1 MGHYKFINYLRQV
14 LLLICIGAFS
24 LARSAETII
33 FDTSNFWGDFSYP
46 SVTNGNTYNIQLT
59 NRTYEAGVWRI
70 ICLPFDVN
78 NSQLSQTFGSDNYE
92 VQQFD
97 TFDGRT
103 FSFKKME
110 SPALTAFVPYFFR
123 VKSTSVE
130 NPTFQNVVFINKS
143 NSTITYG
150 SETLFLK
157 GSIFSRGSDLIN
169 TSGQTS
175 YNLVN
180 GALYKMQWD
189 GGNGQLPV
197 EAFSGYF
204 ATTNNTT
211 PSFLLES
218 NSGGGESGEG
228 GNTPDQTTLAGKIA
242 ARSQITNVP
251 TIYIDI
257 PDVTDLDKDLKKD
270 RSTGEALYHQAS
282 IQVVATTD
290 KTSPNYLE
298 SFTDDHLQI
307 KVRGNAT
314 ADPSKRAYRLKFD
327 KKDEITG
334 QSYKHDLLGKGYSK
348 RNWILKANAFD
359 YSMVRDAVMTELG
372 ELVEMDFVPGY
383 KYVDLVI
390 NNDYRGTYLV
400 SDHAEVGSNRIPI
413 DENTGWYVEF
423 QGRPDMLD
431 QPMCFS
437 SPFQM
442 NVKNPEPADDTD
454 EAQRNAILQP
464 IQDWFSNTWNYK
476 IWGWDESSFLNAQ
489 QDWRE
494 LNDEDSW
501 LKFVLIT
508 ELTGDYDGYMT
519 VKAYR
524 EADGKLCLGPI
535 WDKDLAFGNITC
547 AEDESMVAN
556 ISNGSFRW
564 YVRRLY
570 LDKEFINHLRVMF
583 KNLVDNG
590 LQQTLNEKIDQ
601 ISENI
606 KDTWAANFK
615 RWTFSVPSGSM
626 QMYKEWND
634 QDSYKN
640 QLKEWIATRIAF
652 LQTQYDTMSRAAG
665 WMDINLDEPVVHQQ
679 LTDVPTIYL
688 NTNSTLDADNW
699 GTASIEVFDKNNM
712 IGGNFT
718 LDNTGLSIKYKG
730 SATAEKPSY
739 RLKFTAKRAFLGT
752 KSGNYKQWVLEAND
766 DDPTMLRNALTKELG
781 DQMGFAFTPGYQF
794 ADVYVNDKY
803 MGTYQI
809 TDRVKVESGR
819 VLASDKDTD
828 WLVEIASSGEVDTR
842 TDGNGDLYVA
852 GDTNTPYL
860 IIKNPDKDDLT
871 TDQQTALAN
880 EVGTYFNTTFWNNIK
895 DNVDQTS
902 FINWYISTEILA
914 AYKQLS
920 STYTYKSATDGK
932 LFFGPLSGNEKAYD
946 NNSKYP
952 MDMTDLN
959 TNGSYNG
966 MIFTRADYGVM
977 RNKLQDLWKE
987 DWFKEA
993 VLAKW
998 NSIYGVNAS
1007 TDVKAALK
1015 SKLTALS
1022 SEIAQTK
1029 AYNYKTT
1036 AEGGAGWTLEGSYD
1050 DQVSAISTYIDN
1062 RFAYLD
1068 KKFNEL
1074 ANAEDILMGDANG
1087 DGLINITDIVITVDY
1102 SLGNPSEAFHFKNA
1116 DVNGDGLI
1124 NITDVVQITDIILN
1138 AD

>member
-1 MGHYKFINYLRQV
+1 M
-14 LLLICIGAFS
+14 
-24 LARSAETII
+24 
-33 FDTSNFWGDFSYP
+33 
-46 SVTNGNTYNIQLT
+46 
-59 NRTYEAGVWRI
+59 
-70 ICLPFDVN
+70 
-78 NSQLSQTFGSDNYE
+78 
-92 VQQFD
+92 
-97 TFDGRT
+97 
-103 FSFKKME
+103 
-110 SPALTAFVPYFFR
+110 
-123 VKSTSVE
+123 
-130 NPTFQNVVFINKS
+130 
-143 NSTITYG
+143 
-150 SETLFLK
+150 
-157 GSIFSRGSDLIN
+157 
-169 TSGQTS
+169 
-175 YNLVN
+175 
-180 GALYKMQWD
+180 
-189 GGNGQLPV
+189 
-197 EAFSGYF
+197 
-204 ATTNNTT
+204 
-211 PSFLLES
+211 
-218 NSGGGESGEG
+218 
-228 GNTPDQTTLAGKIA
+228 AGKIA
-242 ARSQITNVP
+242 ARQQLTDAP

-257 PDVTDLDKDLKKD
+257 PDVSNLDNDLTKD
-270 RSTGEALYHQAS
+270 RNTGEAAYHNAT
-282 IQVVATTD
+282 IKVVATTD
-290 KTSPNYLE
+290 VTSPHYME
-298 SFTDDHLQI
+298 SFEETNPLDMEI
-307 KVRGNAT
+307 KVRGNST
-314 ADPSKRAYRLKFD
+314 SSPKKRPYRIKFA
-327 KKDEITG
+327 KKNNSSDG
-334 QSYKHDLLGKGYSK
+334 LAHKHDMLGAGYAK
-348 RNWILKANAFD
+348 RNWTLLANYFDRSMLRNALSYHLGKAI
-359 YSMVRDAVMTELG
+359 G
-372 ELVEMDFVPGY
+372 MDFCPGY
-383 KYVDLVI
+383 KFVDLVI
-390 NNDYRGTYLV
+390 NGDYRGTYQV
-400 SDHAEVGSNRIPI
+400 SDHCEADANRINI
-413 DENTGWYVEF
+413 NEDTGWYLEAARNDMVEEPSVSA
-423 QGRPDMLD
+423 GGA
-431 QPMCFS
+431 S
-437 SPFQM
+437 WSI
-442 NVKNPEPADDTD
+442 KNPEYDT
-454 EAQRNAILQP
+454 EAETTQLKNDVTSWLNAWGNAINQY
-464 IQDWFSNTWNYK
+464 NYNLTSITK
-476 IWGWDESSFLNAQ
+476 GWRAYS
-489 QDWRE
+489 
-494 LNDEDSW
+494 DEDSFV
-501 LKFVLIT
+501 KFYLAINI
-508 ELTGDYDGYMT
+508 TGDYDGFMT

-524 EADGKLCLGPI
+524 ETDGKLFLGPL
-535 WDKDLAFGNITC
+535 WDKDLAFGNYTGDTGTKLVEDYENGQLRYTIKGLMNDPLFVSKLKEKMDKLVANGLTENLC
-547 AEDESMVAN
+547 AKVDEIAELMKNTRTLNYQKWIINDATDTWGTDVTSTNYQDYVDAIKDYLRKHIPFIKEQVDATYASVVGNAAETTYNPDNQWYSQNLTMNKIVNETVQNRQLKGGKWNPICFPFSATQEQMEEALGCKYELKVHSGIAEDGETMLFTAPSTLDMTAAYPYLIKPDNDVNSMYFKGVMNSDGADQSSRYNGEGITFDNIHYFYGSLFTASYLTTSTDYQFAN
-556 ISNGSFRW
+556 DVYTEGETLSHFTSAEIKGARAFIRVTNGSTP
-564 YVRRLY
+564 
-570 LDKEFINHLRVMF
+570 I
-583 KNLVDNG
+583 
-590 LQQTLNEKIDQ
+590 
-601 ISENI
+601 ISFGDDVI
-606 KDTWAANFK
+606 
-615 RWTFSVPSGSM
+615 V
-626 QMYKEWND
+626 
-634 QDSYKN
+634 
-640 QLKEWIATRIAF
+640 
-652 LQTQYDTMSRAAG
+652 
-665 WMDINLDEPVVHQQ
+665 PVVHQQ

-739 RLKFTAKRAFLGT
+739 RLKFTVKRAFLGT

-819 VLASDKDTD
+819 VLVSDKDTD

-1102 SLGNPSEAFHFKNA
+1102 SLSNPSEAFHFKNA
-1116 DVNGDGLI
+1116 DMNGDGQI

>member
-1 MGHYKFINYLRQV
+1 MGHLYNYKQNRLFM
-14 LLLICIGAFS
+14 LLIAWLCSIGAFAITDSSNEES
-24 LARSAETII
+24 LEYKIA
-33 FDTSNFWGDFSYP
+33 NKQ
-46 SVTNGNTYNIQLT
+46 QLT
-59 NRTYEAGVWRI
+59 
-70 ICLPFDVN
+70 D
-78 NSQLSQTFGSDNYE
+78 
-92 VQQFD
+92 
-97 TFDGRT
+97 
-103 FSFKKME
+103 
-110 SPALTAFVPYFFR
+110 
-123 VKSTSVE
+123 
-130 NPTFQNVVFINKS
+130 
-143 NSTITYG
+143 
-150 SETLFLK
+150 
-157 GSIFSRGSDLIN
+157 
-169 TSGQTS
+169 
-175 YNLVN
+175 
-180 GALYKMQWD
+180 
-189 GGNGQLPV
+189 
-197 EAFSGYF
+197 
-204 ATTNNTT
+204 
-211 PSFLLES
+211 
-218 NSGGGESGEG
+218 
-228 GNTPDQTTLAGKIA
+228 
-242 ARSQITNVP
+242 VP

-257 PDVTDLDKDLKKD
+257 DGITDETSLKNVLYKIRKNSAD
-270 RSTGEALYHQAS
+270 DEEIAPYSTA
-282 IQVVATTD
+282 IITVVDNSTVD
-290 KTSPNYLE
+290 SKQHLE
-298 SFTDDHLQI
+298 SFTDEVQI
-307 KVRGNAT
+307 KVRGNST
-314 ADPSKRAYRLKFD
+314 ASAGNGKVPYRLKFA
-327 KKDEITG
+327 KKGEDGI
-334 QSYKHDLLGKGYSK
+334 SHKHDLLGHGYAK
-348 RNWILKANAFD
+348 RNWTLIANTYD
-359 YSMVRDAVMTELG
+359 RSMLRNAITYHIGKYVG
-372 ELVEMDFVPGY
+372 MDFCPGY
-383 KYVDLVI
+383 KFVDLVI
-390 NNDYRGTYLV
+390 SGLYRGTYMV
-400 SDHAEVGSNRIPI
+400 SDHCETGTNRV
-413 DENTGWYVEF
+413 DVANEETDWFLEFTGWESMAENPYIGQGDGDEHYVTI
-423 QGRPDMLD
+423 
-431 QPMCFS
+431 
-437 SPFQM
+437 
-442 NVKNPEPADDTD
+442 KNPELED
-454 EAQRNAILQP
+454 EAAINQLKTEVQAWRKEW
-464 IQDWFSNTWNYK
+464 I
-476 IWGWDESSFLNAQ
+476 SSFGNGTWQ
-489 QDWRE
+489 KY
-494 LNDEDSW
+494 NDVESFI
-501 LKFVLIT
+501 KFYIAN
-508 ELTGDYDGYMT
+508 EITGDLDGYFVFKGSKET
-519 VKAYR
+519 NGSFKW
-524 EADGKLCLGPI
+524 GPL
-535 WDKDLAFGNITC
+535 WDKDLAFGNTTYANDGLSANYGKTNFEWVFKNSLFKDKSFLKLAKDKIDELIANGLYDKLSQDIDNIAASIEKTRQLNYQKWPIDAASMASEVYTMSDYNEHVTVLKNYIKNRITFIQEQL
-547 AEDESMVAN
+547 AGFIDELPKPTDATYDPTLTGWEGESFIPTVGN
-556 ISNGSFRW
+556 SYNLTISNRTLKGGKWNSICFPFNATQAQVEDALGCKYELAVHSGMDSDGETMLFSTPSNLDIVCGIPYFIKPVKDVNSFGRFNDVV
-564 YVRRLY
+564 YSANLQYGQYNGDAVTFDNKHY
-570 LDKEFINHLRVMF
+570 FKAQIYKKEIPIANNYIFSSDVY
-583 KNLVDNG
+583 VDNNSIS
-590 LQQTLNEKIDQ
+590 TLPKVNFW
-601 ISENI
+601 
-606 KDTWAANFK
+606 DTNANL
-615 RWTFSVPSGSM
+615 SGS
-626 QMYKEWND
+626 
-634 QDSYKN
+634 
-640 QLKEWIATRIAF
+640 
-652 LQTQYDTMSRAAG
+652 RAY
-665 WMDINLDEPVVHQQ
+665 INLPEGSTPLIKFVTSQGGEEPIIITHQQ

-739 RLKFTAKRAFLGT
+739 RLKFTVKRAFLGT

-987 DWFKEA
+987 NWFKEA

-998 NSIYGVNAS
+998 NSIYGANAS

-1029 AYNYKTT
+1029 TYNYKTT

-1050 DQVSAISTYIDN
+1050 DQIAAISTYIDN

-1102 SLGNPSEAFHFKNA
+1102 SLSNPSEAFHFKNA
-1116 DVNGDGLI
+1116 DMNGDGLI